1 MLEAPASM
9 TVLKLQRLP
18 SLPRPSKMDSEQESP
33 RKTST
38 PSRQSDSPRGNG
50 ISFSVA
56 ALLADTRPRRS
67 PTPVESGPSPVL
79 ASSEDQEDE
88 DLDLESGMEDEGSI
102 VDVEVC
108 REGESPRTPPTSV
121 SSFLQQHQAQVA
133 RLMLPVA
140 PVRPTPF
147 SALAAAAAAYSAGLQ
162 QPHPQGWGV
171 HGHYPGPPVFPSFG
185 GGLSGS
191 PDSNNGEPPKL
202 KCNLRKHKPNRKP
215 RTPFTTQQL
224 LSLEKKFREK
234 QYLSIAER
242 AEFSNS
248 LHLTETQVKIWF
260 QNRRAKAKRLQEAEL
275 EKLRM
280 AAAVAA
286 KPHHPLYGPPPHLQ
300 YFQHHPA
307 EALLHHPMALL
318 RHPMAHLMGPM
329 PPHHQSQSSPGPA
342 AAAGA
347 ATPPSGLS

>member
-1 MLEAPASM
+1 MLDAPTSM
-9 TVLKLQRLP
+9 TVLNLHRLP
-18 SLPRPSKMDSEQESP
+18 SLPSKMDSEQESP
-33 RKTST
+33 SKTST
-38 PSRQSDSPRGNG
+38 PRQSESPR

-67 PTPVESGPSPVL
+67 PTPVL
-79 ASSEDQEDE
+79 ASSEDGVEDDDQDDDASGAE
-88 DLDLESGMEDEGSI
+88 DD
-102 VDVEVC
+102 VDVEVT
-108 REGESPRTPPTSV
+108 EGPRSPPTSV
-121 SSFLQQHQAQVA
+121 SSFLQQQQAAQVA
-133 RLMLPVA
+133 RLMMPVA

-162 QPHPQGWGV
+162 QQHPQSWV
-171 HGHYPGPPVFPSFG
+171 HGHYPGSPVFPNFG

-286 KPHHPLYGPPPHLQ
+286 KPHHPLYGPPPPHLQ
-300 YFQHHPA
+300 HYFQHHPA
-307 EALLHHPMALL
+307 EALLHPHMALL

-329 PPHHQSQSSPGPA
+329 PPSHHPPQSSPGPPPST
-342 AAAGA
+342 AAGA
-347 ATPPSGLS
+347 ATPPSGMS